1 MKTVLLLQP
10 VTNEF
15 EEARK
20 RVSEAIAKAGASLL
34 ELGPARKSSEL
45 IHEALAT
52 ADIIVCDISGN
63 NPNIMYELGIAHAL
77 KRPVIVISDEPGR
90 VPLDIRPFQVLYYDF
105 DDMDV
110 DENFHGELPW
120 LIGEALKNPQAY
132 SQTPKPL
139 SDGNTVFIS
148 YSHKDETFLHRLMV
162 HLRPLEKRGLC
173 KVWAD
178 TRVEAGDDWKE
189 EIESALLLAQV
200 AVLLISADFLASD
213 FIVDNELPPLL
224 ARAAEEGTRIVP
236 VILKPC
242 GFDRDVNLSRFQA
255 INAPD
260 RPLINL
266 PEGDREA
273 LYNKVADIVDRSFSL
288 QVRSI

>member
-1 MKTVLLLQP
+1 MKTVLLIQP
-10 VTNEF
+10 FTNEF

-20 RVSEAIAKAGASLL
+20 RVSEAISKAGASLL
-34 ELGPARKSSEL
+34 EVGSTRISSKL
-45 IHEALAT
+45 IHDALAT

-63 NPNIMYELGIAHAL
+63 NPNILYELGIAHAL
-77 KRPVIVISDEPGR
+77 KKPVIIISNEPGR
-90 VPLDIRPFQVLYYDF
+90 IPLDIRPFQVLYYDF

-120 LIGEALKNPQAY
+120 HIGEALKNPQAY
-132 SQTPKPL
+132 SHTPKPL
-139 SDGNTVFIS
+139 SDNNTVFIS
-148 YSHKDETFLHRLMV
+148 YSHKDENFLHRLMI

-178 TRVEAGDDWKE
+178 TGLEAGDDWKE
-189 EIESALLLAQV
+189 EIESALSLAQV

-236 VILKPC
+236 IILKPC

-255 INAPD
+255 INPPD
-260 RPLINL
+260 RPLISL
-266 PEGDREA
+266 PEGDREDV
-273 LYNKVADIVDRSFSL
+273 YNKVADIVDRSFSR
-288 QVRSI
+288 QVRSV